1 MRAAPPR
8 QLRRSLAVALVAT
21 AVAAFGCTGAD
32 GPAGPTVCGSSSPVT
47 GCTVLVLQPGKP
59 GTSNRC
65 QLAISAADG
74 GTRLT
79 LTTSGSSLTYPAL
92 DATVTLPAPPIAGT
106 TYAASQ
112 LSTADVTVSLDPN
125 QTWSAN
131 TGSASWAGDLSLHV
145 DAYQPSG
152 SAATLHGNL
161 NALLVAQ
168 TAGGTLSICAVF

>member
-1 MRAAPPR
+1 LRAALPR
-8 QLRRSLAVALVAT
+8 PSRRSLAVALVAT
-21 AVAAFGCTGAD
+21 AVAALGCTGAD
-32 GPAGPTVCGSSSPVT
+32 GPAGPTVCGSSGPVT
-47 GCTVLVLQPGKP
+47 GCTVLVMQPGQL

-74 GTRLT
+74 GTRIM

-92 DATVTLPAPPIAGT
+92 DATVTLPAAPVAGN

-125 QTWSAN
+125 QTWGADL
-131 TGSASWAGDLSLHV
+131 GSASWAGDLSLHV